1 MIILYRSSSSSNSG
15 HISGENQTLSQMEFI
30 RTSVLKGLETLKES
44 RKELKKLSDPISQ
57 YPDVLKDAARLLRA
71 MPPTQVSVERLF
83 SALKIFKSD
92 LRSCLKSD
100 ILNALLL
107 LKANMI

>member
-1 MIILYRSSSSSNSG
+1 M
-15 HISGENQTLSQMEFI
+15 QFI
-30 RTSVLKGLETLKES
+30 RTSVLKRLETLKES
-44 RKELKKLSDPISQ
+44 RKVLKKLSDLISK

-92 LRSCLKSD
+92 LRSCLKAD
-100 ILNALLL
+100 ILNALL
-107 LKANMI
+107 KANIN